1 MRIVE
6 AVARLP
12 RTHPTVLDSSHP
24 YPIEGSP
31 ALRGGSRSQN
41 TRMIS
46 HDEREH
52 DRWYSQPPTR
62 ERVPPNRFPGHPH
75 CCQCQ
80 RKAKVSNPNVKFLVV
95 SNQRFTVFETLPIF
109 FDGQHSLRIHQAVR
123 IGASVR

>member
-1 MRIVE
+1 MRSVE

-12 RTHPTVLDSSHP
+12 RTPPAGLDSSDS

-31 ALRGGSRSQN
+31 ALRCGSCSQN

-46 HDEREH
+46 YDEHEH
-52 DRWYSQPPTR
+52 DRWDSQPPIR
-62 ERVPPNRFPGHPH
+62 ERMPPNRLPSHPRRY
-75 CCQCQ
+75 QCQ
-80 RKAKVSNPNVKFLVV
+80 RKANVSNPNVKFLVV
-95 SNQRFTVFETLPIF
+95 GNKRFTVFETLPIF